1 MLSKEDAFKLP
12 TNRNVPDVCA
22 IQASKRF
29 LDLLIQLA
37 EKSKSGKCHFN
48 VIMER

>member
-1 MLSKEDAFKLP
+1 MLSKEDDFRWP

-29 LDLLIQLA
+29 LDLLFPLA
-37 EKSKSGKCHFN
+37 EKSKKWKKWKMPF
-48 VIMER
+48 